1 MHVINYYSN
10 YYLCPLGSSSH
21 ARAELVVVGSLL
33 KFAHARLLVYDWK
46 PTQHHKQS
54 QQRAEAQV
62 LVFPTRYVGN
72 D

>member
-1 MHVINYYSN
+1 MHVINYY
-10 YYLCPLGSSSH
+10 LLPLLYCSKRPTH
-21 ARAELVVVGSLL
+21 RAELVVGSLL